1 MVPDPSDIIAPA
13 LLDRCRLIKLRGH
26 EKVALESGWPKDTN
40 YPPDDPEILQ
50 HISEG
55 NNFGIMVTNNT
66 IAMDCDTEFMYSM
79 LPDEWK
85 ETLTVITGRNGETGR
100 HLFFNCSDS
109 PERIKILFEDSDQ
122 IDPKTGKKPKPLGDV
137 RSSDGPFYTVA
148 AGSIHPDTGKQ
159 YRYVNPYV
167 DLVTVK
173 WQDIL
178 DLFSKFMKK
187 PRTDIPVRK
196 SFSIGSSLT
205 ESLGLHI
212 EDFAMPVDWKKM
224 PGGDLQGKHP
234 VHGSTTGM
242 NFAINKGKNVWHCWR
257 HDIGGDPVAWIAYAH
272 CGVSETECNNLNM
285 EQFKSVK
292 EWLKNNGYSKQITEL
307 DDKFH
312 APPPEVAKIDIS
324 KLTQTKKIELTEE
337 DIEKKKKDAENRSKL
352 PPFPELEPGIF
363 KDYMDY
369 GSRVSWAIE
378 EFHFATFLAC
388 ASMALRR
395 RVVIEAGISMIYPNV
410 FIMIVGQSTISGK
423 STVCNMAVSA
433 FGKSII
439 YEEPVAKFN
448 STEIHL
454 GTVSAPT
461 LVQNMSYIHN
471 ALWYCDECG
480 GIFDQII
487 SWNDELPSNLRK
499 AYDGTPLESK
509 LSNSRRTKKDED
521 QRKWTCPTPFLSL
534 LWNMTT
540 GDIERIA
547 NETYFTTG
555 FFQRFMWFYSQ
566 DGHPREN
573 TKTSLE
579 DRALVASI
587 ALKINSLRNALRV
600 VPNDGIVFEVCKI
613 IEKWYADTIMTKTSK
628 KHQNYVIAIGR
639 TFAHV
644 YKIAAILSM
653 FDPEFQET
661 VLNRDKY
668 PIEVAI
674 PEKHAKMAIRI
685 AEEYLIPRMMQIQSM
700 CSTSDDKNPQAKV
713 LKALTTAGGHMT
725 RQELIPTTRLNKA
738 DLQKTVDSLKD
749 SEEIDWF
756 TERTPGAHND
766 TTIYIKL

>member
-1 MVPDPSDIIAPA
+1 P
-13 LLDRCRLIKLRGH
+13 
-26 EKVALESGWPKDTN
+26 TN
-40 YPPDDPEILQ
+40 GLVVI
-50 HISEG
+50 
-55 NNFGIMVTNNT
+55 
-66 IAMDCDTEFMYSM
+66 DCDTKKLYDN
-79 LPDEWK
+79 LPKEWTN
-85 ETLTVITGRNGETGR
+85 TLTCITGRGR
-100 HLFFNCSDS
+100 HVFLYCPDS
-109 PERIKILFEDSDQ
+109 PPEKIALN
-122 IDPKTGKKPKPLGDV
+122 DPVTHEPLGDV
-137 RSSDGPFYTVA
+137 RGTDSPFYTVG
-148 AGSIHPDTGKQ
+148 AGSIHPDTKKP
-159 YRYVNPYV
+159 YRYVNP
-167 DLVTVK
+167 DSGIFEVK
-173 WQDIL
+173 WSEMSDFCSQYTPPP
-178 DLFSKFMKK
+178 MKS
-187 PRTDIPVRK
+187 DIPVTK
-196 SFSIGSSLT
+196 SFSIGSSLS
-205 ESLGLHI
+205 ESLGLRI

-224 PGGDLQGKHP
+224 PSGDLQGKHP

-272 CGVSETECNNLNM
+272 CGVSETECNSLNM

-471 ALWYCDECG
+471 ALWYCYECG
-480 GIFDQII
+480 GLFDQII

-566 DGHPREN
+566 DGHP
-573 TKTSLE
+573 
-579 DRALVASI
+579 
-587 ALKINSLRNALRV
+587 
-600 VPNDGIVFEVCKI
+600 
-613 IEKWYADTIMTKTSK
+613 
-628 KHQNYVIAIGR
+628 
-639 TFAHV
+639 
-644 YKIAAILSM
+644 
-653 FDPEFQET
+653 
-661 VLNRDKY
+661 
-668 PIEVAI
+668 
-674 PEKHAKMAIRI
+674 
-685 AEEYLIPRMMQIQSM
+685 
-700 CSTSDDKNPQAKV
+700 
-713 LKALTTAGGHMT
+713 
-725 RQELIPTTRLNKA
+725 
-738 DLQKTVDSLKD
+738 
-749 SEEIDWF
+749 
-756 TERTPGAHND
+756 
-766 TTIYIKL
+766 